1 MRFMLLMIPQGYES
15 AAPGTMPEADR
26 VAEMMKFNEALQN
39 AGVLR
44 AIDGLHPPSMGARV
58 SFDTG
63 RPVVTDG
70 PFIETK
76 EVLGGYWIIDVPSKQ
91 AAIEWAACCPAS
103 GNEIIEIRQIMEF
116 DDFPPDVQDA
126 AAGFDEMLMRSKNS

>member
-44 AIDGLHPPSMGARV
+44 SLDGLHPPSMGARV
-58 SFDTG
+58 TFDTG
-63 RPVVTDG
+63 KPVVTDG

-126 AAGFDEMLMRSKNS
+126 AAGFDEMLTNSRKP